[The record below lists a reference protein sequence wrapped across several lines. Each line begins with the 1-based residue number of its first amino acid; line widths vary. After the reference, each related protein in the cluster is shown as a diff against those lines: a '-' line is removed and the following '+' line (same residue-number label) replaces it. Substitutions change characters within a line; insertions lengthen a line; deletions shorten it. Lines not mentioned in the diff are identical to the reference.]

1 LAMRRFRTA
10 LPLEVDMR
18 LRNPWVLLRF
28 ILDGWYVGLRVATA
42 HLLVSVKKRAL
53 VEFEA

>member
-1 LAMRRFRTA
+1 MRRFRTA